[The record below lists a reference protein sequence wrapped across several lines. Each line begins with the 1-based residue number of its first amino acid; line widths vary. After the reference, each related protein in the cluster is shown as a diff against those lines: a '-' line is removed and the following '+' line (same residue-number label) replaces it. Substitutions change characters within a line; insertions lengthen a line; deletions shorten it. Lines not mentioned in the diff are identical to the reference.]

1 MFKYRLKTYW
11 KPAIWFSKGEYQPDQ
26 VRTPWIHDIVSD
38 DHGSKIHHKWAQG
51 VDEFSHFIDGLTYPG
66 ELVVDPFVGSG
77 TVAIACKLLNRRFVG
92 CDEDEASVNMT
103 LTRLSQERNLKEPEA

>member
-11 KPAIWFSKGEYQPDQ
+11 KPAIWFSKGEGQPDQ

-38 DHGSKIHHKWAQG
+38 DHGSKIHHKWEQG

-66 ELVVDPFVGSG
+66 KLVVDPFVGSG